1 MSFLIATHSPLL
13 ISKLTGSNCYILDLD
28 ENKLFNTLERYNY
41 SSDYQLATLFKSPG
55 FKNEYLINESLDILN
70 TLSKPGDIGREVLD
84 RSMTLIS
91 LKEKLEDE
99 DPVYSLITTI
109 ERVLEA
115 INND

>member
-1 MSFLIATHSPLL
+1 M
-13 ISKLTGSNCYILDLD
+13 
-28 ENKLFNTLERYNY
+28 
-41 SSDYQLATLFKSPG
+41 ATLFKSPG